1 VRASVGIENQSV
13 QRTATPPADSAHAFE
28 GVLAQMTRGSRPRCA
43 GPVLDLVPSVR
54 LVTNGV
60 SPVPW
65 HGKHRV
71 NDVTSAS
78 RESPLLVVLV
88 LLLPALFVGGLFAAA
103 VRRHPGLDPASP
115 RPANALAH
123 RLERRGVRLP
133 PHFDPR
139 TETGLLLTLGLAV
152 IAIGGVVLGSLGLLV
167 RSDSGL
173 LRIDRSIEPWGEDH
187 MTELSRWLVD
197 RVTSLGGTPV
207 LVVATVVVLVVEML
221 RRPSRWLPVFVIA
234 VTAGQ
239 MLLSI
244 SIKDLVDRVRPAVN
258 PVAQSLGPSFPS
270 GHTTGAA
277 ACYAAFA
284 LVLGR
289 GRTRNTQAVLAGAAV
304 CVAVAV
310 AASRVL
316 LGVHWLTDVIG
327 GLALGWAWFALC
339 SIAFGGRLLR
349 LGAPIEAATRVSE
362 AAARSARPPP
372 APPPDLRD
380 RA

>member
-1 VRASVGIENQSV
+1 
-13 QRTATPPADSAHAFE
+13 
-28 GVLAQMTRGSRPRCA
+28 
-43 GPVLDLVPSVR
+43 
-54 LVTNGV
+54 
-60 SPVPW
+60 
-65 HGKHRV
+65 
-71 NDVTSAS
+71 
-78 RESPLLVVLV
+78 
-88 LLLPALFVGGLFAAA
+88 
-103 VRRHPGLDPASP
+103 
-115 RPANALAH
+115 
-123 RLERRGVRLP
+123 
-133 PHFDPR
+133 
-139 TETGLLLTLGLAV
+139 
-152 IAIGGVVLGSLGLLV
+152 VLGALGLLV

-173 LRIDRSIEPWGEDH
+173 LRIDQSIEPWGEDH

-239 MLLSI
+239 MLLST